1 MEYCEESKDSV
12 NIKTHNR
19 IKTDEEEW
27 KHTKMNEGGRGE
39 RKQYTFS
46 SAFTLEFS
54 IIILEVKPSTP
65 VCISLNRLHQEITA
79 DLWITTAAG
88 AAGEKGFS
96 SRQGPFV
103 FCANLPHEDL

>member
-1 MEYCEESKDSV
+1 MKKA
-12 NIKTHNR
+12 KTVLTLKHTTENK
-19 IKTDEEEW
+19 IEEEEW

-54 IIILEVKPSTP
+54 IIAVEVKPSTP
-65 VCISLNRLHQEITA
+65 ACISLNKLHQEITA

-88 AAGEKGFS
+88 PAGENGLS

-103 FCANLPHEDL
+103 LCANLPHEDLR